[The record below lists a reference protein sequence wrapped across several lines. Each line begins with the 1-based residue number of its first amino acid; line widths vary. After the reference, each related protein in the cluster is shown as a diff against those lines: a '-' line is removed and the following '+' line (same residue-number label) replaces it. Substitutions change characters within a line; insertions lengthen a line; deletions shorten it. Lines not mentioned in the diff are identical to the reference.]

1 MKTNKP
7 SYRGRCAIYGGS
19 FDPVHTGHLR
29 LALAAVEEG
38 VVDRTIFMPNAIS
51 PFKRGQK
58 IAPGEH
64 RAAMLR
70 TASAPYP
77 ELAVSSYE
85 LDLGQSAYTIE
96 TLEVWEQRID
106 GELYFLLGMD
116 SMLQIDTWYR
126 GEEILRR
133 FPLITANRP
142 GEDENERDRILEQ
155 FRVKYDA
162 RIHVL
167 KLTPM
172 DYSSSEIRARIT
184 DGESVAGLVPPG
196 VEEYIRDHGLYR

>member
-1 MKTNKP
+1 
-7 SYRGRCAIYGGS
+7 
-19 FDPVHTGHLR
+19 
-29 LALAAVEEG
+29 
-38 VVDRTIFMPNAIS
+38 
-51 PFKRGQK
+51 
-58 IAPGEH
+58 
-64 RAAMLR
+64 MLR

-96 TLEVWEQRID
+96 TLE
-106 GELYFLLGMD
+106 ELYFLLGMD